1 MKKYG
6 KDKPFN
12 DGDLFDDMYEIA
24 GDPELPAFVEKYIE
38 GTQEL
43 PLKKTLRQVGL
54 DLDTETGKISEML
67 TGAATYYE
75 EEVDQKTKN
84 LSTIIELILMI
95 IIGIGVGFFAISM
108 LAPTY
113 SLVDYIG

>member
-12 DGDLFDDMYEIA
+12 DDELFDDIYEIA

-54 DLDTETGKISEML
+54 DLDTETGKISEMEPMSEAQMRL
-67 TGAATYYE
+67 RR
-75 EEVDQKTKN
+75 QW
-84 LSTIIELILMI
+84 
-95 IIGIGVGFFAISM
+95 IGQ
-108 LAPTY
+108 
-113 SLVDYIG
+113 